1 MISRTRLMAL
11 TATASMALSSLA
23 LAQLVLPPVA
33 PPPESDPS
41 FEMPPKPVAPPT
53 ATPVNISKPKPV
65 VVEVPAD
72 VKFDSLVERDAA
84 GKLIP
89 LAVPA
94 DWAALKN
101 NTLLE
106 DSQRPAIEKYLE
118 ERKSHLR
125 TIVAQN
131 LDLVEEIE
139 NGALNKLNAENLA
152 DRKNGEMQ
160 RVTNIARP
168 LMPPK
173 SAPDLAK
180 DLTDKGLFT
189 PVQGAL
195 HKKITKEYADALL
208 KDANAADKSQ
218 TLVNTLRSIFNQGLE
233 ETRTIHQEML
243 AAVAAHADD
252 LAAKGV
258 LSDTAIIKTLKGID
272 ANAPLA
278 ARAKAAG
285 DALASLS
292 LDQRK
297 AIMTAIADMT
307 SAAKN

>member
-1 MISRTRLMAL
+1 MLNRTRLMAL
-11 TATASMALSSLA
+11 TATASMALSSLC

-41 FEMPPKPVAPPT
+41 FEMPPKPIAPPV
-53 ATPVNISKPKPV
+53 ATPINPSKPKPEPIV
-65 VVEVPAD
+65 IPEG
-72 VKFDSLVERDAA
+72 VKYTSLVERDAE

-89 LAVPA
+89 LAVPT

-101 NTLLE
+101 NTLL
-106 DSQRPAIEKYLE
+106 DDAQRPAIEKYLA
-118 ERKSHLR
+118 ERKAHLR
-125 TIVAQN
+125 TMVAQN
-131 LDLVEEIE
+131 LDLIEEIE
-139 NGALNKLNAENLA
+139 NGALNKLNADNLA

-243 AAVAAHADD
+243 AAAAAHADD

-258 LSDTAIIKTLKGID
+258 LSDSAIAKALNAID
-272 ANAPLA
+272 ASAPLA
-278 ARAKAAG
+278 AKAKAAS

-297 AIMTAIADMT
+297 AIMTSLAEMMN
-307 SAAKN
+307 SAKN